1 MFYSGSLSFYEDPRL
16 DRKGELAR
24 RMCEKS
30 ENSRAGRGLG
40 KFLLLP
46 LCTLKSPTHETS
58 EAQGSQLASPDL
70 PVGGSLAA
78 WKERTHLPFTT
89 SLDFTNSPFLPAQ
102 PPAFL
107 LLQVQEPHPT
117 ADTAPQSSAP
127 LWVGMGS
134 RGS

>member
-1 MFYSGSLSFYEDPRL
+1 MRNQ
-16 DRKGELAR
+16 
-24 RMCEKS
+24 
-30 ENSRAGRGLG
+30 NSRAGRGLG
-40 KFLLLP
+40 EFLLLP

-89 SLDFTNSPFLPAQ
+89 SLGFTNSPFLPAH